1 MSLTKKEILH
11 WFQQKEWEAH
21 SFQQEAW
28 QAVLDGYSGLVNAPT
43 GSGKTYSLWFGI
55 LLDFASKNP
64 RYQEKK
70 PEGLHAIWITPIRA
84 LAKEIQSATSRT
96 CTDLGISYEIGIRT
110 GDTSP
115 QERAKQKKGLP
126 QLLITTPESLHMLLS
141 QKGYPEIF
149 KTLSLIVI
157 DEWHELLGSKR
168 GVQTELA
175 ISRLKAISPSL
186 KIWGIS
192 ATIGNLEEAKTILL
206 GTHAEKSILIR
217 ADLDKRVEIE
227 TIFPDVIENFPWSGH
242 IGTRLLQK
250 VLPII
255 RESTTV
261 LLFTNTRSQ
270 SEIWF
275 RQIAEAAPDLAG
287 LIALHHGSLD
297 QETRNWVEDRLHT
310 GKLKAVICTSSLDLG
325 VDFRPVDKVIQIG
338 SPKGVARFMQ
348 RAGRSGHR
356 PGALSK
362 IYFVPT
368 NSLEII
374 EGAAMREAI
383 KRHIIESRI
392 PYFRSFDVLIQY
404 LVTLAVSEGFRSE
417 EIFEEVKKTFCFHT
431 ITHAEWDWVVRFI
444 TTGGNTLYAYDEF
457 HKVVVEEGIF
467 KVINKGIALRHR
479 LSIGTIVSD
488 VSMQIKY
495 MSGKRI
501 GTIEEWFIS
510 RLEPGKSFW
519 FSGKNLEIVS
529 IRNMEVFVRNSKSK
543 KGIIPSWEGGRMPL
557 SSQLSEMIRY
567 KIDHYFNQESQK
579 EIELQKLWPLF
590 QLQERRSHLPSNTEF
605 MIEQIESNEGYH
617 VFMYPFEGRLVHE
630 GMAAIVAKKIG
641 QIKPMTFSIAMN
653 DYGFE
658 LLSDQEIPIE
668 EALEQHLFDPEH
680 LYQDIQQSVNATEM
694 ARRRFRDIAGIA
706 GLVFHGFPG
715 KVVRTKHLQSNSQLF
730 FNVFEEMEPQNLL
743 LRQAYEEVLDFQ
755 LEISRMRT
763 AYERINGQKIVL
775 IKPEKISP
783 FAFPIMMDRLSR
795 GKFSNEDLETRVNRI
810 KAHLEKE

>member
-1 MSLTKKEILH
+1 MSFTHKDILAWFKKQH
-11 WFQQKEWEAH
+11 WKAH

-28 QAVLDGYSGLVNAPT
+28 QALLDGYSGLVNAPT

-55 LLDFASKNP
+55 LLDFTRRHPDYKVKQ
-64 RYQEKK
+64 YH
-70 PEGLHAIWITPIRA
+70 GLQAIWITPIRA
-84 LAKEIQSATSRT
+84 LAKEIQQATSRT
-96 CTDLGISYEIGIRT
+96 CLELDIPFEVGIRT
-110 GDTSP
+110 GDTTA
-115 QERAKQKKGLP
+115 QERAKQKKKLP
-126 QLLITTPESLHMLLS
+126 EMLITTPESLHMLLS
-141 QKGYPEIF
+141 QKGYPEVF
-149 KTLSLIVI
+149 KNLSTIVI

-175 ISRLKAISPSL
+175 ISRLKALSPHL
-186 KIWGIS
+186 KVWGIS

-206 GTHAEKSILIR
+206 GRHSEKSTMIK

-227 TIFPDVIENFPWSGH
+227 TLFPDVIENFPWSGH
-242 IGTRLLQK
+242 IGTKLLQK

-255 RESTTV
+255 RKSATV
-261 LLFTNTRSQ
+261 LIFTNTRSQ
-270 SEIWF
+270 AEIWF
-275 RQIAEAAPDLAG
+275 RQIAESAPDLAG

-325 VDFRPVDKVIQIG
+325 VDFRPVDAVIQIG

-374 EGAAMREAI
+374 EGAAIREAI
-383 KRHIIESRI
+383 KRNIIESRI
-392 PYFRSFDVLIQY
+392 PYFRSFDVLVQY
-404 LVTLAVSEGFRSE
+404 LVTLAVSEGFKPT
-417 EIFEEVKKTFCFHT
+417 EIFQEVKKTFCFHT
-431 ITHAEWDWVVRFI
+431 ITEEEWDWVLRFI
-444 TTGGNTLYAYDEF
+444 TTGGKTLYAYDEF
-457 HKVVVEEGIF
+457 Q
-467 KVINKGIALRHR
+467 KVIEENGLYKVENKGIALRHR

-495 MSGKRI
+495 LSGKRI

-510 RLEPGKSFW
+510 RLEPGKAFW

-543 KGIIPSWEGGRMPL
+543 KGLIPSWEGGRMPL

-567 KIDHYFNQESQK
+567 KIDHYFDKNSQQEV
-579 EIELQKLWPLF
+579 EIQKLWPLF
-590 QLQERRSHLPSNTEF
+590 QLQEVRSHLPTSQEF
-605 MIEQIESNEGYH
+605 MIEQIETNEGHH

-630 GMAAIVAKKIG
+630 GMAAIVARKIAD
-641 QIKPMTFSIAMN
+641 IRPMTFSVAMN

-658 LLSDQEIPIE
+658 LLSDQEIPLE
-668 EALEQHLFDPEH
+668 EALELNLFDPEH
-680 LYQDIQQSVNATEM
+680 LYRDIQLSVNATEM

-715 KVVRTKHLQSNSQLF
+715 KMVKTKHLQSNSQLF
-730 FNVFEEMEPQNLL
+730 FNVFEEIEPDNLL

-755 LEISRMRT
+755 LEISRMRM
-763 AYERINGQKIVL
+763 AYERINHQKIVL
-775 IKPEKISP
+775 IKPEKLSP
-783 FAFPIMMDRLSR
+783 FAFPIMMDRLGR
-795 GKFSNEDLETRVNRI
+795 GKFSNEDLETRVMRI
-810 KAHLEKE
+810 KAQLEKE